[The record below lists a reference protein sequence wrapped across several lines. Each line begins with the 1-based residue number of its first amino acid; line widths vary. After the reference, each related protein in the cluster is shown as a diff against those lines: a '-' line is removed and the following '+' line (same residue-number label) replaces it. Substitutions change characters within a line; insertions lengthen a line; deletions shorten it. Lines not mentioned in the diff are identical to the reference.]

1 MQARSVIRTR
11 PAPSDAL
18 PNSVSHPTEESRLT
32 VPGSVG
38 TIRHS
43 HLMLRPDPSRVLFRP
58 FRLESLREL
67 KIVARIL
74 ALTEEETKSCLAEV
88 LTDFE
93 ERHQKAR
100 AFYREQFEAARTPL
114 LTDELLSDERKLL
127 IGAYFTQEYSL
138 ESAALFNPSLVPHW
152 DQSDVP
158 PGSLRLIISLRA
170 IGEGHLSSITFRT
183 GTVTEDGQIEVE
195 RPSRFVTAPTVIP
208 TAAYDK
214 VLFERKLQEIGSY
227 TELSKEILE
236 KLTDTFTLDALQ
248 SSVEFVSRRRGRTS
262 DDYPELRG
270 MLLLAQSNYS
280 VGFSPDQ
287 PLSER
292 VLFPQSP
299 NEIAGM
305 EDARFV
311 LFHEDDGTTVYYA
324 PYTAYDGRVVIP
336 QLLETPDFLSF
347 KMSTLNGPGI
357 ANKGVALFPR
367 KIHGRYAMLSR
378 QDNENIYLMFSDSL
392 HFWYKSELLL
402 RPTYPWQF
410 VQVGN
415 CGSPI
420 ETDAGW
426 LVLSHGVGPSRKYA
440 IGAFLL
446 DRDDPSKILG
456 RLRDPL
462 LTPNKGEREG
472 YVPNVVYSC
481 GALVHNG
488 ILVLPYAISDYAS
501 TFATIQVK
509 ELLEALV

>member
-1 MQARSVIRTR
+1 VSTVC
-11 PAPSDAL
+11 AL
-18 PNSVSHPTEESRLT
+18 LGLEFDMT
-32 VPGSVG
+32 VQGSIG
-38 TIRHS
+38 AIRHA
-43 HLMLRPDPSRVLFRP
+43 HLILRPDPSRVLFRAL
-58 FRLESLREL
+58 RLDPLREL
-67 KIVARIL
+67 KIVARVL
-74 ALTEEETKSCLAEV
+74 SLSEEEAKARLADV
-88 LTDFE
+88 LSDFE

-100 AFYREQFEAARTPL
+100 AFYLEQFEAARSHL
-114 LTDELLSDERKLL
+114 LTDDPLSDDRKLL

-152 DQSDVP
+152 DQSAVS
-158 PGSLRLIISLRA
+158 PGSLRFIISLRA
-170 IGEGHLSSITFRT
+170 IGEGHLSSITFRS
-183 GTVTEDGQIEVE
+183 GTVDAHGHIEVE
-195 RPSRFVTAPTVIP
+195 RPTRFVTAPTIIP

-214 VLFERKLQEIGSY
+214 ALFERKLQEIGSY
-227 TELSKEILE
+227 TELSKEIL
-236 KLTDTFTLDALQ
+236 KTLDDPFSFDTLE
-248 SSVEFVSRRRGRTS
+248 SSVDLVSRRMGLTS
-262 DDYPELRG
+262 DHYPELRA

-287 PLSER
+287 SLSER

-336 QLLETPDFLSF
+336 QLLETADFLSF
-347 KMSTLNGPGI
+347 RMSTLNGPGI
-357 ANKGVALFPR
+357 ANKGLALFPR
-367 KIHGRYAMLSR
+367 KINGRYVMLSR
-378 QDNENIYLMFSDSL
+378 QDNENIYLMFSSAL
-392 HFWYKSELLL
+392 HFWYKSQLLL

-410 VQVGN
+410 VQLGN

-426 LVLSHGVGPSRKYA
+426 LVLSHGVGPFRKYS

-446 DRDDPSKILG
+446 DRDDPSKVIG

-462 LTPNKGEREG
+462 LTPNKDEREG

-488 ILVLPYAISDYAS
+488 ILVLPYAMSDYAS
-501 TFATIQVK
+501 TFATIRVK
-509 ELLEALV
+509 ELLEALT